1 MGGSGEWKNKLYY
14 GDNLDVMRQH
24 IQDESIDLIY
34 LDPPFKSNINYN
46 LLFRADGL
54 SPDEAQWT
62 AFKDTWL
69 WDEAAERALTEL
81 QNVPNPR
88 LVGFLNALATSIAR
102 SPMLAYIVNMALRLL
117 EMHRK
122 LKTTGSLYLHCDP
135 TASHYLRIIL
145 DCIFGERN
153 FINEIIWKR
162 SYGHGDSRKSMGR
175 SHDVIFFYARSDK
188 YLLNRFYHAHDPGY
202 LETFFTHKDERGRY
216 KLENLTS
223 PNPRPNLIY
232 DYKGWPP
239 PAKGW
244 RVRRE
249 LMEQLDKENRLY
261 FPKKKGGRI
270 KKKVYLSELPGQ
282 PMTDVWTDIRPLSA
296 HDHERLGYP
305 TQKPVSLMKRIIQAS
320 SNTGDLVC
328 DPFAGCGT
336 TIEAAQSLHRRWIG
350 VDISP
355 FAIQLIRKQRLEG
368 VFPEILFGT
377 DYIIDGLPTTLA
389 GACLLAEQDKK
400 GFEVWAVSLINGIP
414 NEKKGADKGIDGRII
429 FKPDG
434 KTSKFAVISVKAGKL
449 KADDVR
455 SLISVARREERASL
469 GFGIFVT
476 LQEPTTGMRADAS
489 SAGVTTI
496 NGKVYPLVQILTVAE
511 ILAGKGPRLPLIDQS
526 ASMKKAE
533 WKDSKTQAELL
544 EWENSEQ

>member
-1 MGGSGEWKNKLYY
+1 
-14 GDNLDVMRQH
+14 
-24 IQDESIDLIY
+24 
-34 LDPPFKSNINYN
+34 
-46 LLFRADGL
+46 
-54 SPDEAQWT
+54 
-62 AFKDTWL
+62 
-69 WDEAAERALTEL
+69 
-81 QNVPNPR
+81 
-88 LVGFLNALATSIAR
+88 
-102 SPMLAYIVNMALRLL
+102 
-117 EMHRK
+117 
-122 LKTTGSLYLHCDP
+122 
-135 TASHYLRIIL
+135 
-145 DCIFGERN
+145 
-153 FINEIIWKR
+153 
-162 SYGHGDSRKSMGR
+162 
-175 SHDVIFFYARSDK
+175 
-188 YLLNRFYHAHDPGY
+188 
-202 LETFFTHKDERGRY
+202 
-216 KLENLTS
+216 
-223 PNPRPNLIY
+223 
-232 DYKGWPP
+232 
-239 PAKGW
+239 
-244 RVRRE
+244 
-249 LMEQLDKENRLY
+249 
-261 FPKKKGGRI
+261 
-270 KKKVYLSELPGQ
+270 
-282 PMTDVWTDIRPLSA
+282 
-296 HDHERLGYP
+296 
-305 TQKPVSLMKRIIQAS
+305 
-320 SNTGDLVC
+320 
-328 DPFAGCGT
+328 
-336 TIEAAQSLHRRWIG
+336 
-350 VDISP
+350 
-355 FAIQLIRKQRLEG
+355 